1 MVAIARRDAPAESLE
16 GIFLAG
22 ASGEARGAVLA
33 PPHPLYGGSIESPV
47 LTELAFACTQAGLA
61 SLRFNWR
68 GVGASAGEPSGEA
81 GDADL
86 DYASALEHLAETIP
100 GPLVGGGYSF
110 GSAAALR
117 AARAARAAGARRD
130 SELDPRSEPQA
141 SEGAARAAGAR
152 RAPEPD
158 PRSEPQASE
167 GAARRIDRLVLVAPP
182 PALVAPAAIAGAG
195 LPALVLVGEYDSIAP
210 ARELVAAFERAP
222 AIELHVIP
230 HADHFFMEGLAEIGR
245 LAAEWLDGE
254 RRAR

>member
-1 MVAIARRDAPAESLE
+1 MERMVAIARRDAPAESLE

-100 GPLVGGGYSF
+100 GPLVAGGYSF

-117 AARAARAAGARRD
+117 AARAARAAGARRAP
-130 SELDPRSEPQA
+130 ELDPRSEPQA
-141 SEGAARAAGAR
+141 SEGAAG
-152 RAPEPD
+152 
-158 PRSEPQASE
+158 
-167 GAARRIDRLVLVAPP
+167 RIDQLVLVAPP
-182 PALVAPAAIAGAG
+182 PVLIAPAAIAGAG